1 VKIQPKIHPVNLK
14 NVSPPGAEQTAAPR
28 PEVDKTDAV
37 ELRFNESGPPTAGLS
52 MWQKVLAGGMAGIAG
67 FTALAPTAN
76 AAPIEQ
82 LVTQAISETDGLE
95 VTVIPPGTARV
106 DILRKTEHRYNAGR
120 TAGDNERDI
129 PYSDV
134 GVHLGRGLFHDSN
147 GNLSLIPTLAGGW
160 EQDAISDFSRVE
172 LDIPGYDENVTRFGD
187 TVHHKDGRYSRNVYV
202 ETTDGQMEVHRKG
215 DVTKYEVLEDG
226 IQFRGAEGLEWRI
239 TQDGNRL
246 NVDGPDEDDYS
257 LTYSPTGIDVV
268 GQRVA
273 NTISTTPN
281 RVEVTGSGADITV
294 SRSGAGVVT
303 QIEQSGPFNDYTI
316 IRDGNTIRIDAPMSD
331 QSVLV
336 NPSEFMDTQ
345 SINYT
350 ELARMIEEAEPGYAE
365 KHPLVMGLLEYA
377 TANPGLVGEDD
388 AGNDVFLDV
397 GKGLATGGGALQS
410 GTALLKGAEALS
422 LAENARA
429 LGASAAAAKAA
440 AQAAAASGNLSQA
453 AALGAEAQNLAGQA
467 QALGSEAHRIGD
479 SAMGTAKVARV
490 MTGVA
495 GALEIVD
502 GAGDLHKGASSKDIV
517 QGAIVVTEALRERL
531 TEELTGSQNEQM
543 MEDYSKVMQILN
555 GLKQNANKQIRIGGM
570 KIGCGGLMLISALA
584 GGAVIPPI
592 IGAVGMVCTVGTSV
606 YENWDQLEAYFTGT
620 EVQPDPTLR
629 DVLPGSLK
637 EADLF
642 KID

>member
-1 VKIQPKIHPVNLK
+1 MKVQPKLNPTTLK
-14 NVSPPGAEQTAAPR
+14 NAAPPGAEKTAAPG
-28 PEVDKTDAV
+28 PQTESSDAV
-37 ELRFNESGPPTAGLS
+37 ELRFNESGPTAEGLS
-52 MWQKVLAGGMAGIAG
+52 TWQKVLAGGMVGIAG
-67 FTALAPTAN
+67 FTALAPTAS
-76 AAPIEQ
+76 AAPLDQ
-82 LVTQAISETDGLE
+82 LVTQSISQTDGLE

-106 DILRKTEHRYNAGR
+106 DILRKQEHRHNHGR
-120 TAGDNERDI
+120 TAGNNERDV

-160 EQDAISDFSRVE
+160 KEDAISDFTRVE

-202 ETTDGQMEVHRKG
+202 ETTDGQLEVHRK
-215 DVTKYEVLEDG
+215 DDMTKYEVLENG
-226 IQFRGAEGLEWRI
+226 IQIRTEQGLEWRI
-239 TQDGNRL
+239 TQNGNTL
-246 NVDGPDEDDYS
+246 NVDGPEKDDYS

-273 NTISTTPN
+273 NTISTSPT
-281 RVEVTGSGADITV
+281 RVQVKGSGSDITV
-294 SRSGAGVVT
+294 SKSGAGVVT

-316 IRDGNTIRIDAPMSD
+316 VRNGNTIRIDAPMSD
-331 QSVLV
+331 QSVV
-336 NPSEFMDTQ
+336 VDPSEFMTTQ
-345 SINYT
+345 TINYT
-350 ELARMIEEAEPGYAE
+350 ELVRLIEEAEPGYAE

-388 AGNDVFLDV
+388 AGNEVFLDV
-397 GKGLATGGGALQS
+397 GKGVATGGGALQS

-467 QALGSEAHRIGD
+467 QALGSEAQRIGD

-502 GAGDLHKGASSKDIV
+502 GAGDIHKGASSKDIV
-517 QGAIVVTEALRERL
+517 QGGIVVTEALRERL
-531 TEELTGSQNEQM
+531 AEELTGAQQEQM

-606 YENWDQLEAYFTGT
+606 YENWDQLEAFFTGT

-629 DVLPGSLK
+629 DVLPGQLR

>member
-1 VKIQPKIHPVNLK
+1 MKVQPKLNPSNLR
-14 NVSPPGAEQTAAPR
+14 NAPPPGAEKTAAPR
-28 PEVDKTDAV
+28 PEVDKSDAV
-37 ELRFNESGPPTAGLS
+37 ELRFNESGPEQPGLTV
-52 MWQKVLAGGMAGIAG
+52 WQKVLAGGMAGIAG
-67 FTALAPTAN
+67 LTAIAPTAN
-76 AAPIEQ
+76 AAPLDQ
-82 LVTQAISETDGLE
+82 LVTQSISETDGLE
-95 VTVIPPGTARV
+95 VTVVPPGTARV
-106 DILRKTEHRYNAGR
+106 DILRKTSERHSHDR
-120 TAGDNERDI
+120 THGNNERDV

-147 GNLSLIPTLAGGW
+147 GNLSLIPTLAAGW
-160 EQDAISDFSRVE
+160 EDTVSDFKRVD
-172 LDIPGYDENVTRFGD
+172 LDIPGYNERVTRFGD

-202 ETTDGQMEVHRKG
+202 ETTDGQMEIHRKG
-215 DVTKYEVLEDG
+215 DMTKYEVLDNG
-226 IQFRGAEGLEWRI
+226 LQFRGEDGLEWRI
-239 TQDGNRL
+239 TQDGNQL
-246 NVDGPDEDDYS
+246 NVDGPDRDDYK
-257 LTYSPTGIDVV
+257 LTYSPTGIDIV
-268 GQRVA
+268 GNRVA
-273 NTISTTPN
+273 NTISTTPT
-281 RVEVTGSGADITV
+281 RVEVTGSGSDIKV

-303 QIEQSGPFNDYTI
+303 QVEKSGPFNDYTI
-316 IRDGNTIRIDAPMSD
+316 VRDGNTIRIDAPMSN
-331 QSVLV
+331 QSVQV
-336 NPSEFMDTQ
+336 NPGEFMDTQ
-345 SINYT
+345 TINYT

-397 GKGLATGGGALQS
+397 GKGLAVGGGALQS

-422 LAENARA
+422 LAGNARA

-467 QALGSEAHRIGD
+467 QALGGEARRIGD
-479 SAMGTAKVARV
+479 SAMKTAKVARV

-531 TEELTGSQNEQM
+531 TEELTGGQQEQM

-555 GLKQNANKQIRIGGM
+555 GLKKNANKQIRIGGM

-584 GGAVIPPI
+584 GGAIIPPI

-629 DVLPGSLK
+629 DVLPGQLK